1 MVWCMDPLI
10 KKLLLRILG
19 FLLLVF
25 LSSWLFVLVEKM
37 EENDIEVKY
46 QLLRSLYDSMA
57 SKYNMSIVE
66 FNNFSNVAY
75 EALSEPKSQ
84 WNYND
89 AMDFVI
95 QTVSTIGKAK
105 KKRKTGGT
113 RYSAEFSVRMCGAV
127 LQTLTLFQTK
137 KMSFS
142 NTTFQTWPLKFILV
156 FKPK

>member
-1 MVWCMDPLI
+1 MDPLI

-19 FLLLVF
+19 FLLLVS

-46 QLLRSLYDSMA
+46 QMLRSLYDCMA
-57 SKYNMSIVE
+57 TKYNMSIEE

-75 EALSEPKSQ
+75 EALSEPKPQ

-95 QTVSTIGKAK
+95 QTVTTIG
-105 KKRKTGGT
+105 
-113 RYSAEFSVRMCGAV
+113 
-127 LQTLTLFQTK
+127 
-137 KMSFS
+137 
-142 NTTFQTWPLKFILV
+142 
-156 FKPK
+156 

>member
-1 MVWCMDPLI
+1 MDPLI

-105 KKRKTGGT
+105 KKKNRG
-113 RYSAEFSVRMCGAV
+113 
-127 LQTLTLFQTK
+127 
-137 KMSFS
+137 
-142 NTTFQTWPLKFILV
+142 N
-156 FKPK
+156 